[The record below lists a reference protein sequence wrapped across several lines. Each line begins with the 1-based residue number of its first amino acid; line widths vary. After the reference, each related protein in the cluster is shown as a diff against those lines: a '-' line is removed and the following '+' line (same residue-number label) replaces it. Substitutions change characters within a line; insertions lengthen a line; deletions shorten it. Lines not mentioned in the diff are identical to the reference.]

1 MKKFHKRTTK
11 AGIMKNHLFTLIELL
26 VVIAIIAIL
35 ASMLLPSLNKARA
48 MAMKTK
54 CTGNLKQVGTG
65 LALYADD
72 YKHYPPSK
80 TPDFEPWTNRNNWH
94 WLVMPY
100 IGMDAATRPKVWDDL
115 AKRRESGPL
124 LCPSRPSVNRETRDW
139 YSYSMFGFG
148 PLVAWF
154 GFGPAPMTKGEND
167 KPSIASFCPLPTSK
181 ATKTGGTGFL
191 PKNSTI
197 AFISEATQNADSA
210 FQGGA
215 QLGNELGN
223 ITDKATYEY
232 SYRHNNRKNVLWF
245 DLHVS
250 DVGLNQI
257 HNSGFLKQ

>member
-1 MKKFHKRTTK
+1 
-11 AGIMKNHLFTLIELL
+11 
-26 VVIAIIAIL
+26 
-35 ASMLLPSLNKARA
+35 
-48 MAMKTK
+48 
-54 CTGNLKQVGTG
+54 
-65 LALYADD
+65 
-72 YKHYPPSK
+72 
-80 TPDFEPWTNRNNWH
+80 
-94 WLVMPY
+94 MPNV
-100 IGMDAATRPKVWDDL
+100 RH
-115 AKRRESGPL
+115 
-124 LCPSRPSVNRETRDW
+124 
-139 YSYSMFGFG
+139 
-148 PLVAWF
+148 
-154 GFGPAPMTKGEND
+154 
-167 KPSIASFCPLPTSK
+167 
-181 ATKTGGTGFL
+181 FL